1 MNNDYNNQQPQQP
14 YQQPYQPPMK
24 QPGDSQATGALV
36 CGIISLVFAWFG
48 YSSLIALAAGIV
60 GIILSNNAK
69 KAGFVGGKLT
79 AGLVM
84 SIIGAVISVIGFIAC
99 IACVACAATAGVAGG
114 MS

>member
-60 GIILSNNAK
+60 GIIAM
-69 KAGFVGGKLT
+69 GQGKNVIKYRLHC
-79 AGLVM
+79 LRCMRSDSRSFRRYV
-84 SIIGAVISVIGFIAC
+84 IITG
-99 IACVACAATAGVAGG
+99 
-114 MS
+114 